1 MEHIVVRI
9 SSKRCHMSLVRYN
22 VHRYESNTNL
32 CCIGIIN
39 IHLCLEQSQCCRNH
53 HLFLLIFVLL
63 ISIFFPVWRTVLL
76 QGRAGTAS
84 MAQVRTSLHKELDG
98 IKEAGTW
105 KGERIIT
112 SKQGPSIHVQGS
124 KNDILNFCANNYLGL
139 SVSVSSQ

>member
-1 MEHIVVRI
+1 MN
-9 SSKRCHMSLVRYN
+9 S
-22 VHRYESNTNL
+22 
-32 CCIGIIN
+32 
-39 IHLCLEQSQCCRNH
+39 H
-53 HLFLLIFVLL
+53 HLFL
-63 ISIFFPVWRTVLL
+63 VWRTVLL